1 MPPFLIPMLINF
13 GISKAMGASTKNAL
27 LNSAIGAVLPGAGGT
42 SALQGGAGGG
52 LGALFSSG
60 ATPTIGQIAAQGL
73 PQFFASRGG
82 GNPLMYAAGQG
93 ISGYLGQG
101 NVLGSQTTPVPIEQQ
116 GITDAAKLKE
126 TLVKTGMNQPSGIF
140 DKLGPA
146 GTVALGAAAIPLLGD
161 MFGGDDKQMRYL
173 PTPNT
178 GYPKLTKAG
187 FAGTPTG
194 FQDYEDGL

>member
-1 MPPFLIPMLINF
+1 
-13 GISKAMGASTKNAL
+13 
-27 LNSAIGAVLPGAGGT
+27 
-42 SALQGGAGGG
+42 
-52 LGALFSSG
+52 LFSSG

-82 GNPLMYAAGQG
+82 GNPLAYAAGQG

-101 NVLGSQTTPVPIEQQ
+101 NVLGSQTTPGPD
-116 GITDAAKLKE
+116 GTR
-126 TLVKTGMNQPSGIF
+126 GMCLIQLQIHLIIPGSGIKGAF

-178 GYPKLTKAG
+178 GYPN
-187 FAGTPTG
+187 
-194 FQDYEDGL
+194 